1 MADND
6 LSLETKIFERHKAEF
21 ERDHRWEWI
30 VIHGDDYVEFFEDFQ
45 VAAQTAV
52 ARFGRGPYLIR
63 QIGVPTPSLPAS
75 VLFRPVNA
83 DH

>member
-1 MADND
+1 MAGND

-21 ERDHRWEWI
+21 ERDHPWEWI

-75 VLFRPVNA
+75 VLFRPVDA